1 MKKDEVL
8 NEFIENILNDN
19 INIEEFVRYIKHYS
33 KFIAYINSEYKYN
46 GTFLN
51 QYTSDF
57 LETRNMLIEKN
68 KIYKRIFYKVIMLG
82 VDCEIYI
89 DDIFYGVCI
98 ENNDYMDCFYI
109 KLDKSNILN
118 HKIHVNIK
126 LFLKKDNDIQKYIF
140 CKEYDSYKEND
151 LDKIV
156 SEDVNGYLRKR
167 GYVYG

>member
-126 LFLKKDNDIQKYIF
+126 LFLKKIMIYKNIF
-140 CKEYDSYKEND
+140 FVRNM
-151 LDKIV
+151 IV
-156 SEDVNGYLRKR
+156 IRKMI
-167 GYVYG
+167 